1 MYEPIDLVDSAERT
15 RSALATAVARFSE
28 AWASGSP
35 PDLSAYLPR
44 EPAAR
49 RTVMIE
55 LIKVDLEYR
64 WLRHDFPKRLAEY
77 RAEFAE
83 LRDGPLP
90 AELVYE
96 EFHARRRGGQV
107 AETAAAATAAGA
119 AADSELAQI
128 EDYRST
134 MIARP
139 GAQVLL
145 DSIDVGDRVDDFDL
159 LMRIGAGAFAQVYLA
174 RQQSMQRLVAVKI
187 SHNHGIEPQ
196 TLAQLDHEYIVRI
209 FDQRLI
215 GDGELKLLYMQ
226 YLPGGTLLDVLR
238 LRRSTP
244 RERLGGQLLL
254 DAVDAVLAEK
264 GEVRP
269 AESAVRERTAALT
282 WPETVAWLGR
292 RLADALQHASE
303 RGVLHRDI
311 KPANVLLSA
320 EGIPKLADFNVS
332 FSKRVKGASPL
343 AYFGGSLAYMSP
355 EQLEACHP
363 ELSTSA
369 ADLDTRSDIFALAVM
384 LWELLTGHRPF
395 ADEKSAGE
403 SQTSL
408 ARMLELRRRPI
419 DPKFLSDLP
428 PDCPPALRQVLLKC
442 LSPDRSDRYSCGS
455 ELAQQLDLCLEARAR
470 DLVYPPPN
478 SWRARLSRWP
488 TPILWLSSLTGIGLA
503 TAYLATHAQ
512 KLIRERVPDAVNSQM
527 DRGVIACILGVLPLA
542 IVIYVYISR
551 ELLAVSR
558 GLRDGRR
565 YDEAT
570 LARVRSR
577 TLLWGDLCALNT
589 LLAAVIATVTGVM
602 LLRWFTDLSLRIQI
616 HAAMTVLVAGTIS
629 VAYTFF
635 LSTFYIVR
643 CVYPIYLSHGRTT
656 EQDSADLHWLRRRT
670 TVYLAITASVPVIG
684 VLAGFSALESDELAL
699 VRDSVLGL
707 CAGGGL
713 AFVAVYW
720 LFRKLDADLRA
731 LDRVISVPALDDRPD
746 RLDRPGRV
754 GRPGRAGRPK

>member
-1 MYEPIDLVDSAERT
+1 MREWVDLVDSAERT
-15 RSALATAVARFSE
+15 RTALANIVALFSE

-35 PDLSAYLPR
+35 PDLSAYLPPDR
-44 EPAAR
+44 TER
-49 RTVMIE
+49 RIVLIE

-64 WLRHDFPKRLAEY
+64 WFRFHFPKRLDDY
-77 RAEFAE
+77 RAEFPE
-83 LRDGPLP
+83 LRGGPLP
-90 AELVYE
+90 PDLVYE
-96 EFHARRRGGQV
+96 EFHAMRRGGHGID
-107 AETAAAATAAGA
+107 ASDLTAT
-119 AADSELAQI
+119 AADSEPVRLTG
-128 EDYRST
+128 DYHST

-139 GAQVLL
+139 SAQAAL
-145 DSIDVGDRVDDFDL
+145 DSIEVGDRIDDFDL
-159 LMRIGAGAFAQVYLA
+159 LMRIGVGAFAHVYLA

-187 SHNHGIEPQ
+187 SHNHGDEPQ

-215 GDGELKLLYMQ
+215 ADDELKLLYMQ

-238 LRRSTP
+238 LSRETPPERR
-244 RERLGGQLLL
+244 GGQLLL
-254 DAVDAVLAEK
+254 DAVDKVLADK

-269 AESAVRERTAALT
+269 TESAIRTRTAALT

-332 FSKRVKGASPL
+332 FSKRLKGTSPL

-363 ELSTSA
+363 DLPMTA

-384 LWELLTGHRPF
+384 LWELLTGYRPF
-395 ADEKSAGE
+395 ADETGAGE
-403 SQTSL
+403 SETSL
-408 ARMLELRRRPI
+408 ARMIELRRKPVE
-419 DPKFLSDLP
+419 PEFLAQLP
-428 PDCPPALRQVLLKC
+428 PDCPMALRQVLLKC
-442 LSPDRSDRYSCGS
+442 LSPDRADRYSSGS
-455 ELAQQLDLCLEARAR
+455 ELAQQFDLCLEQRAR
-470 DLVYPPPN
+470 DLVYPPPD

-488 TPILWLSSLTGIGLA
+488 TPILWISSLVGVGLA
-503 TAYLATHAQ
+503 TVYLAAHVQ
-512 KLIRERVPDAVNSQM
+512 ELIRERLSDATNG
-527 DRGVIACILGVLPLA
+527 RLNLGVIIFLLCALPLS
-542 IVIYVYISR
+542 ILIYTYM
-551 ELLAVSR
+551 SR
-558 GLRDGRR
+558 GLHAVPRGLREGRR
-565 YDEAT
+565 YDEAL

-577 TLLWGDLCALNT
+577 TLFWGDLCAMNT
-589 LLAAVIATVTGVM
+589 LLTAVLATGTGVL
-602 LLRWFTDLSLRIQI
+602 LLRWFTDLPARLLV

-643 CVYPIYLSHGRTT
+643 CVYPVYLRHSRTT
-656 EQDSADLHWLRRRT
+656 EHDSADIRTLRRRT
-670 TVYLAITASVPVIG
+670 TVYLAVTASVPLVG
-684 VLAGFSALESDELAL
+684 VLAGFALLEPEELPL
-699 VRDSVLGL
+699 VRQSVLGL
-707 CAGGGL
+707 CAVGGL

-731 LDRVISVPALDDRPD
+731 LERVI
-746 RLDRPGRV
+746 
-754 GRPGRAGRPK
+754 GRPAADVR

>member
-15 RSALATAVARFSE
+15 RTALAAAVAQFSE

-44 EPAAR
+44 EPAER
-49 RTVMIE
+49 RAILIE
-55 LIKVDLEYR
+55 LIKIDLEYR
-64 WLRHDFPKRLAEY
+64 WLRYDFPKRLIEY
-77 RAEFAE
+77 HAEFAE
-83 LRDGPLP
+83 LQDGPLP

-96 EFHARRRGGQV
+96 EFHALRRSSHAADAATV
-107 AETAAAATAAGA
+107 AEATATAATP
-119 AADSELAQI
+119 ELALVTS
-128 EDYRST
+128 DYRST
-134 MIARP
+134 MITRLS
-139 GAQVLL
+139 AQVAL
-145 DSIDVGDRVDDFDL
+145 DAIDVGDHVDDFDL
-159 LMRIGAGAFAQVYLA
+159 LMRIGSGAFAQVYLA

-187 SHNHGIEPQ
+187 SHNHGNEPQ

-209 FDQRLI
+209 YDQRLI
-215 GDGELKLLYMQ
+215 ADGELKLLYMQ

-238 LRRSTP
+238 LLRSTP
-244 RERLGGQLLL
+244 SEHRSGQLLL
-254 DAVDAVLAEK
+254 DAIDEVLADK

-269 AESAVRERTAALT
+269 TESAIRTRTAALT

-292 RLADALQHASE
+292 RLADALQHASD

-311 KPANVLLSA
+311 KPANVLLSG

-332 FSKRVKGASPL
+332 FSKRVTGTNPL

-363 ELSTSA
+363 DLPVTA

-384 LWELLTGHRPF
+384 LWELLTGRRPF
-395 ADEKSAGE
+395 ADEASAGE
-403 SQTSL
+403 SETSL

-419 DPKFLSDLP
+419 EAKFLSELP
-428 PDCPPALRQVLLKC
+428 PGCPMALRRVLLKC
-442 LSPDRSDRYSCGS
+442 LSPDREDRYSCGS
-455 ELAQQLDLCLEARAR
+455 ELAQQLDLCLEERAR

-488 TPILWLSSLTGIGLA
+488 TPILWSSSLVGVGLA
-503 TAYLATHAQ
+503 TVYMAAHVQ
-512 KLIRERVPDAVNSQM
+512 ELIRERLSDATNSQLNT
-527 DRGVIACILGVLPLA
+527 GVIVFLLCANPLA
-542 IVIYVYISR
+542 VLIYAYFSR
-551 ELLAVSR
+551 ELLAVPR

-565 YDEAT
+565 YDEAM

-577 TLLWGDLCALNT
+577 TLFWGDLCAMNT
-589 LLAAVIATVTGVM
+589 LLAAVLATVTGVM
-602 LLRWFTDLSLRIQI
+602 LIRWFTDLPTRLLV
-616 HAAMTVLVAGTIS
+616 HAATTVLVAGIIA

-635 LSTFYIVR
+635 LSTFYVVR
-643 CVYPIYLSHGRTT
+643 CVYPVYLRHGRTT
-656 EQDSADLHWLRRRT
+656 AHDSADLRALRRRT
-670 TVYLAITASVPVIG
+670 TAYLAVTASVPVIA
-684 VLAGFSALESDELAL
+684 VLAGFSFLEPGELPL

-707 CAGGGL
+707 CAGSGL

-731 LDRVISVPALDDRPD
+731 LERVV
-746 RLDRPGRV
+746 
-754 GRPGRAGRPK
+754 

>member
-1 MYEPIDLVDSAERT
+1 MHEPLDLVDSAERT
-15 RSALATAVARFSE
+15 RTALATAVALFSA

-35 PDLSAYLPR
+35 PDLAAYLPS
-44 EPAAR
+44 EPGLR
-49 RTVMIE
+49 RMVLIE
-55 LIKVDLEYR
+55 LIKIDLEYR
-64 WLRHDFPKRLAEY
+64 FVRHHIPKTLNEY

-83 LRDGPLP
+83 LRDGPMP
-90 AELVYE
+90 DELVYE
-96 EFHARRRGGQV
+96 EFHALRRGSPAADTTPRTV
-107 AETAAAATAAGA
+107 ADDTVATPETAQA
-119 AADSELAQI
+119 S
-128 EDYRST
+128 DYHST

-139 GAQVLL
+139 NAQVLL
-145 DSIDVGDRVDDFDL
+145 DAFDVGDHVDDFDL

-187 SHNHGIEPQ
+187 SHNHGSEPQ

-215 GDGELKLLYMQ
+215 ADGELKLLYMQ

-244 RERLGGQLLL
+244 EGQHSGQLLL

-332 FSKRVKGASPL
+332 FSKRVKGTSPL
-343 AYFGGSLAYMSP
+343 AYFGGSLSYMSP

-363 ELSTSA
+363 ELPATA

-384 LWELLTGHRPF
+384 LWELLTGRRPF
-395 ADEKSAGE
+395 ADETFAGE
-403 SQTSL
+403 SETSL

-419 DPKFLSDLP
+419 DSKFLSDLP
-428 PDCPPALRQVLLKC
+428 PDCPPALCRVLLKC
-442 LSPDRSDRYSCGS
+442 LSPDPADRYSCGS

-478 SWRARLSRWP
+478 SWRARLARWP
-488 TPILWLSSLTGIGLA
+488 TPILWLSSLFGIGLA
-503 TAYLATHAQ
+503 TAYLAVHAQ
-512 KLIRERVPDAVNSQM
+512 KLIRERVPDAVNAQM
-527 DRGVIACILGVLPLA
+527 DRGVIACVLGVLPLA

-551 ELLAVSR
+551 EVLAVLR
-558 GLRDGRR
+558 GLREGRR
-565 YDEAT
+565 YDETT

-577 TLLWGDLCALNT
+577 TLVWGDLCALNT
-589 LLAAVIATVTGVM
+589 LLGALIATVTGVLM
-602 LLRWFTDLSLRIQI
+602 VRWMTDLPLRLQI

-643 CVYPIYLSHGRTT
+643 CVYPSYLRHGRSTAH
-656 EQDSADLHWLRRRT
+656 DSAGLHSLRRRT
-670 TVYLAITASVPVIG
+670 TVYLAITASVPVLG
-684 VLAGFSALESDELAL
+684 VLAGFSALESDELYL

-713 AFVAVYW
+713 AFVAAYW
-720 LFRKLDADLRA
+720 LYRKLDADLRA
-731 LDRVISVPALDDRPD
+731 LDRVI
-746 RLDRPGRV
+746 
-754 GRPGRAGRPK
+754 

>member
-15 RSALATAVARFSE
+15 RTTLATVVASFSE

-44 EPAAR
+44 NPTER
-49 RTVMIE
+49 RTILIE
-55 LIKVDLEYR
+55 LIKIDLEYR
-64 WLRHDFPKRLAEY
+64 WLRYHFPKRLTDY

-96 EFHARRRGGQV
+96 ELHALRRGSHPID
-107 AETAAAATAAGA
+107 AATAGF
-119 AADSELAQI
+119 AQVTS
-128 EDYRST
+128 DYHST

-139 GAQVLL
+139 SAQIAL
-145 DSIDVGDRVDDFDL
+145 DAIEVGDRIDDFDL
-159 LMRIGAGAFAQVYLA
+159 LMRIGAGAFAQVFLA

-187 SHNHGIEPQ
+187 SHNHGNEPQ

-209 FDQRLI
+209 YDQRLI
-215 GDGELKLLYMQ
+215 ADGDLKLLYMQ

-238 LRRSTP
+238 LQRSTP
-244 RERLGGQLLL
+244 AEHRSGQLLL
-254 DAVDAVLAEK
+254 DAIDKVLADK

-269 AESAVRERTAALT
+269 TESAVRTRTSALT

-332 FSKRVKGASPL
+332 FSTRVKGTNPL

-363 ELSTSA
+363 DSPASA
-369 ADLDTRSDIFALAVM
+369 ADLDTRSDIYALAVM

-395 ADEKSAGE
+395 ADEASAGE
-403 SQTSL
+403 SETSL

-419 DPKFLSDLP
+419 EPTFLSELP
-428 PDCPPALRQVLLKC
+428 PDCPMALRRVLLKC
-442 LSPDRSDRYSCGS
+442 LSPDPEDRYSCGS
-455 ELAQQLDLCLEARAR
+455 EFAQQLDLCLEERAR
-470 DLVYPPPN
+470 DLVYPPPK

-488 TPILWLSSLTGIGLA
+488 TAILWSSSLFGVTLA
-503 TAYLATHAQ
+503 TMYMAVHVQ
-512 KLIRERVPDAVNSQM
+512 DLIRERLSDATNWQLNV
-527 DRGVIACILGVLPLA
+527 GVIIFVICASPLA
-542 IVIYVYISR
+542 ILIYAYMSR
-551 ELLAVSR
+551 DLLAVPR
-558 GLRDGRR
+558 GLRDGKR
-565 YDEAT
+565 YDEAI

-577 TLLWGDLCALNT
+577 TLFWGDLCAMNT
-589 LLAAVIATVTGVM
+589 LFFAVCATVTGVM
-602 LLRWFTDLSLRIQI
+602 LLVWFTDLPARLLV
-616 HAAMTVLVAGTIS
+616 HAATTVLVAGTIS

-635 LSTFYIVR
+635 LSTFYVVR
-643 CVYPIYLSHGRTT
+643 CIYPIYLRHGRT
-656 EQDSADLHWLRRRT
+656 SAHDAAHLRALRRRIT
-670 TVYLAITASVPVIG
+670 AYLAVTASVPLVG
-684 VLAGFSALESDELAL
+684 VLAGFSFLEPAELPL
-699 VRDSVLGL
+699 VRDSVLAL
-707 CAGGGL
+707 CAGSGL
-713 AFVAVYW
+713 AFVAIYW

-731 LDRVISVPALDDRPD
+731 LERVT
-746 RLDRPGRV
+746 
-754 GRPGRAGRPK
+754 

>member
-1 MYEPIDLVDSAERT
+1 MHEPIDLVDSAERT
-15 RSALATAVARFSE
+15 RAALATVVAAFSE
-28 AWASGSP
+28 AWAAGSP

-44 EPAAR
+44 EPAER
-49 RTVMIE
+49 RTILIE
-55 LIKVDLEYR
+55 LIKIDLEYR
-64 WLRHDFPKRLAEY
+64 WLQYHFPKRLSEY
-77 RAEFAE
+77 RAEFVE
-83 LRDGPLP
+83 LQDGRLP

-96 EFHARRRGGQV
+96 EFHALRRGAHAADAIPTV
-107 AETAAAATAAGA
+107 AAIAATAAEP
-119 AADSELAQI
+119 ELP
-128 EDYRST
+128 ELTSDYRST

-139 GAQVLL
+139 GAQVVL
-145 DSIDVGDRVDDFDL
+145 DAINVGDHVDDFDL
-159 LMRIGAGAFAQVYLA
+159 LMSIGSGAFAQVYLA

-215 GDGELKLLYMQ
+215 ADGELKLLYMQ
-226 YLPGGTLLDVLR
+226 YLPGGTLLDVVR
-238 LRRSTP
+238 LLRSTP
-244 RERLGGQLLL
+244 AEHRSGQLLL
-254 DAVDAVLAEK
+254 DAVDKVLADR

-269 AESAVRERTAALT
+269 TESAVRTRTAALT

-332 FSKRVKGASPL
+332 SSKRVKGTSPL

-363 ELSTSA
+363 DLAVTA

-384 LWELLTGHRPF
+384 LWELLTGRRPF
-395 ADEKSAGE
+395 ADETSAGE
-403 SQTSL
+403 SETSL
-408 ARMLELRRRPI
+408 ARMLELRRRPVE
-419 DPKFLSDLP
+419 PEFLSELP
-428 PDCPPALRQVLLKC
+428 SDCPMALRRVLLKC
-442 LSPDRSDRYSCGS
+442 LSPDREDRYSCGS
-455 ELAQQLDLCLEARAR
+455 ELAQQLDLCLEERAR
-470 DLVYPPPN
+470 DLVYPSPK

-488 TPILWLSSLTGIGLA
+488 TPILWLSSLVGVGLA
-503 TAYLATHAQ
+503 TVYMAVHVQ
-512 KLIRERVPDAVNSQM
+512 ELIRERLSDATNAQL
-527 DRGVIACILGVLPLA
+527 DEGVIVFILGALPLA
-542 IVIYVYISR
+542 VLIYAYMSR
-551 ELLAVSR
+551 DLLAVPR
-558 GLRDGRR
+558 GLRNGRR
-565 YDEAT
+565 YDEAM

-577 TLLWGDLCALNT
+577 TLFWGDMCALNT
-589 LLAAVIATVTGVM
+589 LLTSVGATVTGVM
-602 LLRWFTDLSLRIQI
+602 LLHWFTDLPVRLLV
-616 HAAMTVLVAGTIS
+616 HAATTVLVAGTIS

-643 CVYPIYLSHGRTT
+643 CVYPIHLRYGRTT
-656 EQDSADLHWLRRRT
+656 SHDFAVIRALRRRT
-670 TVYLAITASVPVIG
+670 TVYLAVTASVPLVG
-684 VLAGFSALESDELAL
+684 VLAGFSALEPTELPL

-707 CAGGGL
+707 CAASGL

-731 LDRVISVPALDDRPD
+731 L
-746 RLDRPGRV
+746 GRV
-754 GRPGRAGRPK
+754 V